1 MRKGDERF
9 LKYFDF
15 STILLE
21 TLTGHRFSFQHIKLK
36 HVDWK
41 TSFFPKIFIERFK
54 QDPTADFLKYKGF
67 ISKILLWDANRT
79 NVSFYFYSWKE
90 TICWMENIFW
100 KFSIHKEIF
109 ALKADCVNFFKSIKL
124 IGKYFVGLTWK
135 KILWD
140 NVPTIFM

>member
-1 MRKGDERF
+1 MIFQQFYSRLLQDIGSLFSILNWSMLIGKRASF
-9 LKYFDF
+9 LKYLLRDLNK
-15 STILLE
+15 IL
-21 TLTGHRFSFQHIKLK
+21 QPI
-36 HVDWK
+36 
-41 TSFFPKIFIERFK
+41 
-54 QDPTADFLKYKGF
+54 FLKYKGF
-67 ISKILLWDANRT
+67 ISKILLWDADRT